1 MRRSTS
7 ISPPSAAAQPAGGN
21 PDCAILARMPPRAGV
36 DLGGTKIQTVV
47 VDGRSKVL
55 GQSRVP
61 TPSADGPG
69 AIVET
74 IAKAIGAAA
83 EEAGLA
89 TDSLVGVGVGA
100 PGGIDPDAGVLI
112 SPPNLRGFDGE
123 FPLGPELESLLG
135 TRVFLGNDV
144 SVATEAEFRLGA
156 GKPYNSILGV
166 FWGTGVGGGL
176 ILDGKQWVGRGSAG
190 EIGHVVVHPNG
201 DRCGCGRKGCM
212 EAYAG
217 RGQMEAK
224 ARHRHKKGEK
234 TRLFE
239 IMERRGRDRL
249 TSGIWARALAHEDKL
264 AIELMDQAID
274 ALGIG
279 VASCVNVLDPEAV
292 IIGGGLGIRLGE
304 PYAKRIAKAMQPHL
318 FVDDHPPAIK
328 VATLGDL
335 GGAMGAALLVDK

>member
-1 MRRSTS
+1 
-7 ISPPSAAAQPAGGN
+7 
-21 PDCAILARMPPRAGV
+21 MPPRAGV

-47 VDGRSKVL
+47 VDGRNKVL

-61 TPSADGPG
+61 TPSDKGPKQVI
-69 AIVET
+69 AT
-74 IAKAIGAAA
+74 IAQAVGAAA
-83 EEAGLA
+83 DEAGLA
-89 TDSLVGVGVGA
+89 TDSLIGVGVGA
-100 PGGIDPDAGVLI
+100 PGDIEPDAGVLI
-112 SPPNLRGFDGE
+112 NPPNLVGFGGE
-123 FPLGPELESLLG
+123 FPLGPELEQQLG

-144 SVATEAEFRLGA
+144 SVATEAEFRIGA

-190 EIGHVVVHPNG
+190 EIGHVVVYPYG
-201 DRCGCGRKGCM
+201 DKCGCGRLGCM

-217 RGQMEAK
+217 RGRMEMK
-224 ARHRHKKGEK
+224 ARNRVKKGEK

-239 IMERRGRDRL
+239 IMEKRGRDRL
-249 TSGIWARALAHEDKL
+249 TSGVWARALAHGDKL
-264 AIELMDQAID
+264 AIELMDAAID

-304 PYAKRIAKAMQPHL
+304 PYAKRIKNAMMPHL
-318 FVDDHPPAIK
+318 FVDDHPPDIK

-335 GGAMGAALLVDK
+335 GGAMGAALLVKK

>member
-1 MRRSTS
+1 
-7 ISPPSAAAQPAGGN
+7 
-21 PDCAILARMPPRAGV
+21 MPPRAGV

-61 TPSADGPG
+61 TPADDGAG

-100 PGGIDPDAGVLI
+100 PGGIDPDKGLLI
-112 SPPNLRGFDGE
+112 NAPNLPGFGDE
-123 FPLGPELESLLG
+123 FPLGPELERQLG

-144 SVATEAEFRLGA
+144 SVTTDAEFRLGA

-190 EIGHVVVHPNG
+190 EIGHVVVHPGG
-201 DRCGCGRKGCM
+201 DKCGCGRKGCM

-217 RGQMEAK
+217 RGRMEEK

-239 IMERRGRDRL
+239 IMEKRGRDRL

-264 AIELMDQAID
+264 AIELVDAAIE

-335 GGAMGAALLVDK
+335 GGAMGAALLVNK

>member
-1 MRRSTS
+1 
-7 ISPPSAAAQPAGGN
+7 
-21 PDCAILARMPPRAGV
+21 MPPRAGV
-36 DLGGTKIQTVV
+36 DLGGTKIQIVV
-47 VDGRSKVL
+47 VDARSKVL
-55 GQSRVP
+55 GQARVP
-61 TPSADGPG
+61 TPADDGPK
-69 AIVET
+69 AVVQS
-74 IAKAIGAAA
+74 IAQAVGAAA
-83 EEAGLA
+83 DEAGLA

-100 PGGIDPDAGVLI
+100 PGGIDSDKGVLI
-112 SPPNLRGFDGE
+112 NPPNLKDFGEE
-123 FPLGPELESLLG
+123 FPLGPELEQKLG

-156 GKPYNSILGV
+156 GKPYNSSLGV

-190 EIGHVVVHPNG
+190 EIGHVVVHPGG
-201 DRCGCGRKGCM
+201 DKCGCGRKGCM

-234 TRLFE
+234 TKLFE
-239 IMERRGRDRL
+239 IMQKRGRDRL

-264 AIELMDQAID
+264 AIELIDDAID

-318 FVDDHPPAIK
+318 FVDENPPAIR

-335 GGAMGAALLVDK
+335 GGAMGAALLVNK

>member
-1 MRRSTS
+1 
-7 ISPPSAAAQPAGGN
+7 
-21 PDCAILARMPPRAGV
+21 MPPRAGV

-47 VDGRSKVL
+47 VDGHNKVL

-61 TPSADGPG
+61 TPSDDGPG

-100 PGGIDPDAGVLI
+100 PGGIDPEQGVLI
-112 SPPNLRGFDGE
+112 NPPNLQGFDGE
-123 FPLGPELESLLG
+123 FPLGPELEQLLG

-144 SVATEAEFRLGA
+144 SVATEAEFKLGA

-190 EIGHVVVHPNG
+190 EIGHVVVHPGG
-201 DRCGCGRKGCM
+201 DKCGCGRKGCM

-217 RGQMEAK
+217 RGRMEEK

-239 IMERRGRDRL
+239 IMQKRGRDRL

-264 AIELMDQAID
+264 AIELIDAAID

-304 PYAKRIAKAMQPHL
+304 PYAKRIAKAMEPHL

-335 GGAMGAALLVDK
+335 GGAMGAALLVNK

>member
-1 MRRSTS
+1 
-7 ISPPSAAAQPAGGN
+7 
-21 PDCAILARMPPRAGV
+21 MPPRAGV

-47 VDGRSKVL
+47 LDDRSKVL

-61 TPSADGPG
+61 TPSDDGPK
-69 AIVET
+69 AVVRT
-74 IAKAIGAAA
+74 IAQAVGAAA

-100 PGGIDPDAGVLI
+100 PGGIEPDKGVLI
-112 SPPNLRGFDGE
+112 NPPNLKDFGDE
-123 FPLGPELESLLG
+123 FPLGPELEQQLG
-135 TRVFLGNDV
+135 TRIFLGNDV

-156 GKPYNSILGV
+156 GKPYKSILGV

-190 EIGHVVVHPNG
+190 EIGHVVVHPGG
-201 DRCGCGRKGCM
+201 DKCGCGRKGCM

-224 ARHRHKKGEK
+224 ARHRQKKGEK
-234 TRLFE
+234 TKLFE
-239 IMERRGRDRL
+239 IMEKRGRERL
-249 TSGIWARALAHEDKL
+249 TSGIWARALAHEDKMANDL
-264 AIELMDQAID
+264 IDQAIE

-304 PYAKRIAKAMQPHL
+304 PYAKRIAKAMEPHL
-318 FVDDHPPAIK
+318 FVDDNPPALK

-335 GGAMGAALLVDK
+335 GGAMGAALLVKK

>member
-1 MRRSTS
+1 
-7 ISPPSAAAQPAGGN
+7 
-21 PDCAILARMPPRAGV
+21 MPPRAGV

-47 VDGRSKVL
+47 VDGNYKVL

-61 TPSADGPG
+61 TPTRGGPE
-69 AIVET
+69 AIVQT
-74 IAKAIGAAA
+74 IAHALRAAA
-83 EEAGLA
+83 DEAGLA

-100 PGGIDPDAGVLI
+100 PGGIDPDKGILI
-112 SPPNLRGFDGE
+112 SPPNLPGFDGE
-123 FPLGPELESLLG
+123 FPLGPELEQQLG
-135 TRVFLGNDV
+135 TRIWLGNDV

-190 EIGHVVVHPNG
+190 EIGHVVVQPGG
-201 DRCGCGRKGCM
+201 DRCGCGRRGCM

-217 RGQMEAK
+217 RGSMEAK

-239 IMERRGRDRL
+239 IMEKRGRDRL
-249 TSGIWARALAHEDKL
+249 TSGVWARALAHEDKL
-264 AIELMDQAID
+264 AIDLMDAAIE
-274 ALGIG
+274 ALGVG

-292 IIGGGLGIRLGE
+292 IIGGGLGTRLGE
-304 PYAKRIAKAMQPHL
+304 PYAQRIAQAMQPHL
-318 FVDDHPPAIK
+318 FVDDHPPDIK

-335 GGAMGAALLVDK
+335 GGATGAALLVNK

>member
-1 MRRSTS
+1 
-7 ISPPSAAAQPAGGN
+7 
-21 PDCAILARMPPRAGV
+21 MPPRAGV

-47 VDGRSKVL
+47 VDDRSKVL

-61 TPSADGPG
+61 TPADGG
-69 AIVET
+69 AKAVVQT
-74 IAKAIGAAA
+74 IAQAVGAAA
-83 EEAGLA
+83 DEAGLA

-100 PGGIDPDAGVLI
+100 PGGIDPDNGVLI
-112 SPPNLRGFDGE
+112 NPPNLKDFGDE
-123 FPLGPELESLLG
+123 FPLGPELEQRLG
-135 TRVFLGNDV
+135 TRVFLANDV
-144 SVATEAEFRLGA
+144 SVATEAEFKLGA
-156 GKPYNSILGV
+156 GKPYKSILGV

-190 EIGHVVVHPNG
+190 EIGHVVVRPGG
-201 DRCGCGRKGCM
+201 DKCGCGRKGCM

-234 TRLFE
+234 TKLFE
-239 IMERRGRDRL
+239 IMEKRGRDRL

-264 AIELMDQAID
+264 AIELVNDAID

-304 PYAKRIAKAMQPHL
+304 PYAKRIAKAMEPHL
-318 FVDDHPPAIK
+318 FVDENPPAIK

-335 GGAMGAALLVDK
+335 GGAMGAALLVKK

>member
-1 MRRSTS
+1 
-7 ISPPSAAAQPAGGN
+7 
-21 PDCAILARMPPRAGV
+21 MPPRAGV

-61 TPSADGPG
+61 TPADDGPE
-69 AIVET
+69 AIVGT
-74 IAKAIGAAA
+74 IAQAVAAA
-83 EEAGLA
+83 ADEAGLA
-89 TDSLVGVGVGA
+89 TDSLIGVGVGA
-100 PGGIDPDAGVLI
+100 PGGIEPDSGVLI
-112 SPPNLRGFDGE
+112 NPPNLAGFGDE
-123 FPLGPELESLLG
+123 YPLGPELEQQLG

-156 GKPYNSILGV
+156 GKPYDSILGV

-190 EIGHVVVHPNG
+190 EIGHVVVHPGG
-201 DRCGCGRKGCM
+201 DKCGCGRKGCM

-224 ARHRHKKGEK
+224 ARHRQKKGEK

-239 IMERRGRDRL
+239 IMEKRGRERL

-264 AIELMDQAID
+264 AIELVDAAIE

-304 PYAKRIAKAMQPHL
+304 PYAKRIAKAMEPHL
-318 FVDDHPPAIK
+318 FVDDHPPDIK

-335 GGAMGAALLVDK
+335 GGAMGAALLVKK

>member
-1 MRRSTS
+1 
-7 ISPPSAAAQPAGGN
+7 
-21 PDCAILARMPPRAGV
+21 MPPRAGV

-47 VDGRSKVL
+47 VDGRDKVL

-61 TPSADGPG
+61 TPADDGAG

-74 IAKAIGAAA
+74 IARAIGAAA

-100 PGGIDPDAGVLI
+100 PGGIDPEKGVLI
-112 SPPNLRGFDGE
+112 NPPNLPGFGDE
-123 FPLGPELESLLG
+123 FPLGPELEHQLG

-144 SVATEAEFRLGA
+144 SVATDAEFRLGA

-190 EIGHVVVHPNG
+190 EIGHVVVHPGG
-201 DRCGCGRKGCM
+201 DKCGCGRKGCM

-217 RGQMEAK
+217 RGRMEEK
-224 ARHRHKKGEK
+224 ARHRLKKGDK

-239 IMERRGRDRL
+239 IMEKRGRDRL

-264 AIELMDQAID
+264 AIELIDAAIE

-304 PYAKRIAKAMQPHL
+304 PYAKRIAKAMEPHL

-335 GGAMGAALLVDK
+335 GGAMGAALLVNK

>member
-1 MRRSTS
+1 
-7 ISPPSAAAQPAGGN
+7 
-21 PDCAILARMPPRAGV
+21 MPPRAGV

-61 TPSADGPG
+61 TPADDGAG
-69 AIVET
+69 AIVQT

-100 PGGIDPDAGVLI
+100 PGGIDPDKGVLI
-112 SPPNLRGFDGE
+112 NPPNLPGFGDE
-123 FPLGPELESLLG
+123 FPLGPELEQQLG

-144 SVATEAEFRLGA
+144 SVATDAEFRLGA

-190 EIGHVVVHPNG
+190 EIGHVVVHPGG
-201 DRCGCGRKGCM
+201 DKCGCGRKGCM

-217 RGQMEAK
+217 RGRMEEK

-239 IMERRGRDRL
+239 IMEKRGRDRL

-264 AIELMDQAID
+264 AIELVDAAIE

-335 GGAMGAALLVDK
+335 GGAMGAALLVNK

>member
-1 MRRSTS
+1 
-7 ISPPSAAAQPAGGN
+7 
-21 PDCAILARMPPRAGV
+21 MPPRAGV

-61 TPSADGPG
+61 TPADDGAG

-100 PGGIDPDAGVLI
+100 PGGIDPDKGVLI
-112 SPPNLRGFDGE
+112 NPPNLPGFGDE
-123 FPLGPELESLLG
+123 FPLGPELEQQLG

-144 SVATEAEFRLGA
+144 SVATDAEFRLGA

-190 EIGHVVVHPNG
+190 EIGHVVVHPGG
-201 DRCGCGRKGCM
+201 DKCGCGRKGCM

-217 RGQMEAK
+217 RGRMEEK
-224 ARHRHKKGEK
+224 ARHRHKKGDK

-239 IMERRGRDRL
+239 IMEKRGRDRL

-264 AIELMDQAID
+264 AIELVDAAIE

-304 PYAKRIAKAMQPHL
+304 PYAKRIAKAMHPHL

-335 GGAMGAALLVDK
+335 GGAMGAALLVNK